1 MLKLM
6 DESLLVIIID
16 VLIINTKYPALR
28 DKHVV

>member
-16 VLIINTKYPALR
+16 VLIINTKYPA
-28 DKHVV
+28 DSQH